1 MSTLPGRRKFNDVLA
16 RSRKVLSDLFPGR
29 KSKRRPESEL
39 VAAAKV
45 VFHPGA
51 SEDYAAAF
59 AWYYARGTALASN
72 FESEIDRGIRL
83 ISQHPS
89 RWPKFDE
96 QRRRLIGQKPLLGSR
111 LK

>member
-1 MSTLPGRRKFNDVLA
+1 
-16 RSRKVLSDLFPGR
+16 
-29 KSKRRPESEL
+29 

-59 AWYYARGTALASN
+59 AWYYARGTKIAAD

-83 ISQHPS
+83 NFPITSALA
-89 RWPKFDE
+89 E
-96 QRRRLIGQKPLLGSR
+96 V
-111 LK
+111 